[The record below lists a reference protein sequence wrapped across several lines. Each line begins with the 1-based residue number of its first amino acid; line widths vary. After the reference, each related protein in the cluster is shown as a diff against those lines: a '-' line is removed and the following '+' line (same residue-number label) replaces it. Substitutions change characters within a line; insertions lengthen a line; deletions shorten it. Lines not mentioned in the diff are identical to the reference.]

1 MSAPV
6 HDLAFSDELLGT
18 VVVTFDGRV
27 LEVFTER
34 AGSVCR
40 LVVGLLH
47 VDAEEPDRKGRRRV
61 LVRSMPGGE
70 GSGATLTVGADD
82 WAAVGAW
89 VSALH
94 AALGARP

>member
-6 HDLAFSDELLGT
+6 PDLAFDDELLGR
-18 VVVTFDGRV
+18 VVLAFDGRV

-47 VDAEEPDRKGRRRV
+47 LDVEEPDRKGRRRV
-61 LVRSMPGGE
+61 LVRSMPGGK
-70 GSGATLTVGADD
+70 GSGATLTVGPDA
-82 WAAVGAW
+82 WPAVGGW
-89 VSALH
+89 VDRVRP
-94 AALGARP
+94 ALGA

>member
-6 HDLAFSDELLGT
+6 EDLAFDDLLLGA

-47 VDAEEPDRKGRRRV
+47 LDAEDADRKGRRRV
-61 LVRSMPGGE
+61 LVRSMPGGK
-70 GSGATLTVGADD
+70 GSGATLTVGPDD
-82 WAAVGAW
+82 WHAVRAW
-89 VSALH
+89 VDRVR
-94 AALGARP
+94 AALPA